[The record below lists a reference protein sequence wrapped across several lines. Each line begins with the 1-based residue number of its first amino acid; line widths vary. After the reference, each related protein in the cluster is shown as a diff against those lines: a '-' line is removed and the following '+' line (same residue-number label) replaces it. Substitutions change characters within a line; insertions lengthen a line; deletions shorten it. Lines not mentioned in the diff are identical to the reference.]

1 MTISYQWHSLTND
14 LQLKELELVGKKVDE
29 NFFRSRDEAIE
40 WLKKEKEADELFE
53 DGSALVLIE
62 LFFT

>member
-14 LQLKELELVGKKVDE
+14 LQLKELVLEGKKEDE
-29 NFFRSRDEAIE
+29 NFFRSREEAIA

-53 DGSALVLIE
+53 DGSALILSE